1 MVGVGGDEISVGIGS
16 CAVSVRDGEV
26 MHATALGSN
35 VALIVCDKLKGAVA
49 LAHIAL
55 PESDLCPER
64 AKVKP
69 VHFADTAV
77 PYALAELKKVTGQ
90 DVTAANAVIKL
101 VGGADIDDA
110 RGTFH
115 VGKRN
120 VIAVKKALW
129 RLGLGPRAEDV
140 GGPQSRS
147 VTVHH
152 DGAKVAVT
160 VLGSP
165 PKEI

>member
-1 MVGVGGDEISVGIGS
+1 
-16 CAVSVRDGEV
+16 
-26 MHATALGSN
+26 MHAMALGAN
-35 VALIVCDKLKGAVA
+35 VALIVCDTTKGAIVM
-49 LAHIAL
+49 AHIAL

-77 PYALAELKKVTGQ
+77 PYVLAELKKVTGV

-101 VGGADIDDA
+101 AGGANVADA
-110 RGTFH
+110 HGTFN

-129 RLGLGPRAEDV
+129 KYGLGPRAEDV
-140 GGPQSRS
+140 GGEQSKS
-147 VTVHH
+147 VTVCF
-152 DGAKVAVT
+152 DGAKVSVT
-160 VLGSP
+160 SIGKA